1 MILTPL
7 KIRGE
12 PDIFFIECQPIRERD
27 TCVHLLIQNAATF
40 PTNDIEKEVKEEW
53 YKQPQLVVSKLKSL
67 NMTSRLIMVD
77 MTAGSV
83 Q

>member
-1 MILTPL
+1 M
-7 KIRGE
+7 
-12 PDIFFIECQPIRERD
+12 
-27 TCVHLLIQNAATF
+27 HLLIQNAATF